1 MTYADIIRIYSG
13 SDGAATRALY
23 AQLEQLGP
31 RGLLAVNLLRA
42 QKCSERAKQYRGG
55 NGNGSYRDQAYRR
68 KQWSMDSGRKI
79 IVPRLRAL

>member
-1 MTYADIIRIYSG
+1 MAPRRAHS
-13 SDGAATRALY
+13 TRSSSSSAR
-23 AQLEQLGP
+23 ED
-31 RGLLAVNLLRA
+31 LLAVNLLRA